1 MRSAF
6 AHHRVPSYGGQPSR
20 VACQP
25 KLDRFWRA
33 KAGILTACLCTWI
46 FAAQPR
52 ASQQPAQPQPAPQGP
67 RASAPVDLTGYWTAV
82 ITEDWRFRMV
92 TAPKGDFA
100 GVPLNAAGQKA
111 AQAWDPAKDAAAGEQ
126 CRAYG
131 AAGVMRLPTRLRIS
145 WDNDTTLKI
154 ETDAGQQVRIFRF
167 GQLRAATEAAQPD
180 RDWQGFSVADWET
193 MPQSQG
199 QAPPGGGGGGGGGG
213 GAAAPPMLS
222 GSLKVVTTRMRPG
235 YMRRNGL
242 LYSDQAVLTEYFDR
256 VNEPNGDSWLIL
268 TSSLDDPVNL
278 AQPFML
284 STHFKR
290 EPDGSKWNPRPCESV
305 PPAK

>member
-1 MRSAF
+1 MRSALAF
-6 AHHRVPSYGGQPSR
+6 AYHRVPSYGGQPSR

-25 KLDRFWRA
+25 KLDRLWRA

-46 FAAQPR
+46 FAVQLR

-145 WDNDTTLKI
+145 WDSDTTVKI
-154 ETDAGQQVRIFRF
+154 ETDAGQQVRIR
-167 GQLRAATEAAQPD
+167 
-180 RDWQGFSVADWET
+180 
-193 MPQSQG
+193 
-199 QAPPGGGGGGGGGG
+199 
-213 GAAAPPMLS
+213 
-222 GSLKVVTTRMRPG
+222 RM
-235 YMRRNGL
+235 
-242 LYSDQAVLTEYFDR
+242 V
-256 VNEPNGDSWLIL
+256 PNKSRSII
-268 TSSLDDPVNL
+268 S
-278 AQPFML
+278 
-284 STHFKR
+284 
-290 EPDGSKWNPRPCESV
+290 E
-305 PPAK
+305 